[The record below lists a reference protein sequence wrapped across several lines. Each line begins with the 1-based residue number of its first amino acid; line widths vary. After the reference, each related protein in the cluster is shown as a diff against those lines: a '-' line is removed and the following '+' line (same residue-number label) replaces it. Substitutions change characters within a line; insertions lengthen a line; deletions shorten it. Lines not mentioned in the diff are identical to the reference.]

1 MHTIPL
7 RGRPDEVRNNLSEVV
22 SIIVDHP
29 WVEGFHI
36 GQTGDL
42 HQMQQRGDFDRVF
55 AVYASEDASEAVAV
69 DRRLGQAFADHAKF
83 SSGVAPDAGDRLDPP
98 TRYVY
103 VGVRM
108 NTVPW
113 ESGL

>member
-1 MHTIPL
+1 MQTIPL
-7 RGRPDEVRNNLSEVV
+7 RGRPDDVGTNLSQVV

-36 GQTGDL
+36 GRTGDL
-42 HQMQQRGDFDRVF
+42 HQMQQQSDFDRVF
-55 AVYASEDASEAVAV
+55 AVYASENESEAVAV
-69 DRRLGQAFADHAKF
+69 DRRLGQAFAGHAKF
-83 SSGVAPDAGDRLDPP
+83 SSGVAPDERDRLDPP